1 MTRFTRSQ
9 RRNNAILEDE
19 PTASTENQEAADPSA
34 PTSAPPVQD
43 RAPLGVIDVNEEAA
57 TVVAIGEMVTAGETT
72 KGKAKGGKKAKGGRK
87 GKKQPQIELV
97 VETGNA
103 EVVEDEETVQASPA
117 SEAACKELLSGSEGR
132 FATCATLNNES
143 HFGRTYINF
152 P

>member
-19 PTASTENQEAADPSA
+19 PVASNENQETAESNTA
-34 PTSAPPVQD
+34 TSAPSIQN

-57 TVVAIGEMVTAGETT
+57 TVVAIGEMVATGETT

-103 EVVEDEETVQASPA
+103 QVVEDEETVQASPA
-117 SEAACKELLSGSEGR
+117 SEAACKELLSGGEGTW
-132 FATCATLNNES
+132 AVCATSNNES
-143 HFGRTYINF
+143 PFGRTYSKS